1 MFKSCNYCRHRKKK
15 CALEPWA
22 SRCTECEHL
31 DLICEFSRR
40 QPSQKRRQTSQRIA
54 SRVSAAAAAAV
65 STARVN
71 GDHQWASTGSVVS
84 VVKDGDSQLNS
95 ADTNYPHGQKII
107 LKDDA
112 PLVFNS
118 TATVYR
124 NYVQPLTPFVPFEM
138 VHEQNENWD
147 PILQQC
153 VELAA
158 GIWLHSMPQ
167 ADVPQ
172 QAGHA
177 LKSITQGDMTL
188 PRLTGV
194 LLMILRFPVD
204 GDCIQWVSPWV
215 NHRVFFS
222 SVLTNIRSSALFM
235 HHYLWEKNCQRL
247 LLRAH
252 LSPTPGFDY
261 LARHWSHSTFLNIT
275 SWTLRNQ

>member
-15 CALEPWA
+15 CALEGPWA

-54 SRVSAAAAAAV
+54 SRVSAAAAV
-65 STARVN
+65 STPRVN
-71 GDHQWASTGSVVS
+71 GDRPWASTGSVVS
-84 VVKDGDSQLNS
+84 VVKDGDSQVNP

-118 TATVYR
+118 TAKVYR
-124 NYVQPLTPFVPFEM
+124 NYVQPLTPFVPSEM
-138 VHEQNENWD
+138 IHELNENWD

-158 GIWLHSMPQ
+158 GIWLHTVPQ
-167 ADVPQ
+167 AAVPQ

-188 PRLTGV
+188 PCLTGV

-204 GDCIQWVSPWV
+204 SDCIQWVS
-215 NHRVFFS
+215 HRLSLVS
-222 SVLTNIRSSALFM
+222 S
-235 HHYLWEKNCQRL
+235 
-247 LLRAH
+247 
-252 LSPTPGFDY
+252 SPRY
-261 LARHWSHSTFLNIT
+261 
-275 SWTLRNQ
+275 